1 MLFDHNGIKL
11 EIKNRKISGK
21 LLEIWKLNCILLNK
35 RKTKKKSERKLENT
49 LNLIEMK
56 IQIYP
61 NLWKDASF

>member
-21 LLEIWKLNCILLNK
+21 LLEIWKLNCILLNE
-35 RKTKKKSERKLENT
+35 RKTKKKSERKLENM

>member
-35 RKTKKKSERKLENT
+35 RKTKKKSERELENM
-49 LNLIEMK
+49 LNLI
-56 IQIYP
+56 
-61 NLWKDASF
+61 